1 MKLEGKVVFVTGAGS
16 GLGAEIC
23 RLFAAEGARVMATD
37 IDEASAAAVAAQC
50 AESTAG
56 ATSAH
61 CDVADSKSVSSFRL
75 CSTNRLGA
83 KWTFP
88 SSVTTRAPR
97 KLCCW

>member
-37 IDEASAAAVAAQC
+37 IDEASAAAVAAEC

-61 CDVADSKSVSSFRL
+61 CNVADSKSVSDAFAAL
-75 CSTNRLGA
+75 DST
-83 KWTFP
+83 F
-88 SSVTTRAPR
+88 VTGQTLSPNGGIYMSQ
-97 KLCCW
+97 